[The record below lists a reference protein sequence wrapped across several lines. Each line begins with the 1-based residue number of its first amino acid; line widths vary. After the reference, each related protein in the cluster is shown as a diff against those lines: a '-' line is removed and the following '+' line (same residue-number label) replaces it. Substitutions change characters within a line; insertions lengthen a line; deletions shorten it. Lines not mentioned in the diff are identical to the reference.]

1 MGNNIIQFNS
11 GSTFRKGIMM
21 YLANFFNLK
30 NEKQKILKYFSK
42 IDKDNDGELTFEEL
56 VDSYYKI
63 VWLLLVWKHPLHEI
77 SFYSG

>member
-1 MGNNIIQFNS
+1 
-11 GSTFRKGIMM
+11 MM

-30 NEKQKILKYFSK
+30 HEKQKILKYFSK

-63 VWLLLVWKHPLHEI
+63 VRL
-77 SFYSG
+77 